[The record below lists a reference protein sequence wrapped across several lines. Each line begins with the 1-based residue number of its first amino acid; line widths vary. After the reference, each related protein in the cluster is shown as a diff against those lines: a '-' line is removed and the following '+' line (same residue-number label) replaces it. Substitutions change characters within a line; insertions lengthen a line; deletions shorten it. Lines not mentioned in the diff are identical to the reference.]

1 MRSHPEPRYLGAL
14 YDCLVMK
21 RTTGHQGTLEHEHG
35 CLTAGVQEWAD
46 ANQLGQICRFLNK
59 VYLQLCKKR
68 YMEYP
73 SDSPE
78 INENCSIEKINNY
91 PWKGAVWYINKTPSN
106 FMNSETHDFV
116 KVLIKHELSTK
127 TE

>member
-1 MRSHPEPRYLGAL
+1 
-14 YDCLVMK
+14 
-21 RTTGHQGTLEHEHG
+21 
-35 CLTAGVQEWAD
+35 
-46 ANQLGQICRFLNK
+46 
-59 VYLQLCKKR
+59 
-68 YMEYP
+68 MEYP

-116 KVLIKHELSTK
+116 KDLIKHELSTK